1 MECITTHRITDFGE
15 ARTVESMEASMT
27 MTSGVGT
34 PFFMAP
40 EMATGTKHYTG
51 AVDVYSFAI
60 MAAQV
65 LSGRLVYDSS
75 DSFDTSYGL
84 CIHLSF
90 THTQGKAQKH
100 CVCVIGLC
108 FHLAL
113 VLCHPLPHTHS
124 VCECS
129 VPRTSTSCEWV
140 FSRDESTDNCLLG
153 CQSVLSSLFVFFF
166 PSFPSSHSSFLSP
179 FFTLHSPF
187 FACTHTSI

>member
-1 MECITTHRITDFGE
+1 
-15 ARTVESMEASMT
+15 MT

-84 CIHLSF
+84 CFHLSF

-100 CVCVIGLC
+100 CVCDWFVFTWLLLFVIHC
-108 FHLAL
+108 
-113 VLCHPLPHTHS
+113 HTHS

-140 FSRDESTDNCLLG
+140 FSRDESIGECVLG

-166 PSFPSSHSSFLSP
+166 SSFPSSHSSFLSP
-179 FFTLHSPF
+179 FSLFTPPF